1 MNDASWNPL
10 IAERTP
16 DRPACRDVALRLESW
31 APPALAE
38 RWDNS
43 GWMCGEPDRPVT
55 GILVCLDAT
64 PDRVAE
70 AAQAGE
76 NLIVS
81 HHPPLFAP
89 LRSVTDD
96 TREGRLVGMCWR
108 NGIQIYSAHT
118 NFDAACGGLADL
130 LACELGLVAPVPF
143 PGPSCEGLE
152 GRARQGRLP
161 EQVDAPG
168 FIRWLSQRLG
178 ASGPRIIG
186 RLPDRIE
193 RIVTQNGAYDEALLP
208 HLRRCPPDVLVAG
221 DVKYHDALDLAEAG
235 IAVADCGHFH
245 TERMFVPAV
254 VRWLSARF
262 PEVPVR
268 AAVEQDVY
276 ADARLY
282 TEPGNGYHG

>member
-1 MNDASWNPL
+1 MNDEGNHGMTEGVM
-10 IAERTP
+10 ERPT
-16 DRPACRDVALRLESW
+16 CRDIGLRLDSW
-31 APPALAE
+31 APPVLAE
-38 RWDNS
+38 HWDNS

-64 PDRVAE
+64 PERVGE

-89 LRSVTDD
+89 LRAVTAD
-96 TREGRLVGMCWR
+96 TREGRLAGLCWR
-108 NGIQIYSAHT
+108 YGVQVYSTHT
-118 NFDAACGGLADL
+118 NFDAAVGGLADL
-130 LACELGLVAPVPF
+130 LADELGLVAPTPF
-143 PGPSCEGLE
+143 PGPSREGLG
-152 GRARQGRLP
+152 GRARQGCLP
-161 EQVDAPG
+161 EAVDARG
-168 FIRWLSQRLG
+168 LLLRLSQRLG
-178 ASGPRIIG
+178 VTAPRIIG
-186 RLPDRIE
+186 RLPARIG
-193 RIVTQNGAYDEALLP
+193 RVVTQNGAYDEALLP

-235 IAVADCGHFH
+235 IAVVDCGHFH

-254 VRWLSARF
+254 VRRLSAWF
-262 PEVPVR
+262 PGVPVR
-268 AAVEQDVY
+268 AAGERDVF